1 MRYKRCYPQRLTG
14 PPSPNTL
21 QIRTMH
27 ETPRIL
33 IAGDKGHIAETE
45 MIIGLKNIG
54 LDICAAYNSDSKE
67 IPKLLAAGVPT
78 KTLNLKRGLDI
89 PKIRLI
95 RKWLKS
101 DGFNILHGLSNRATT
116 NFLWASYGQSNK
128 VIAYRGAT
136 GHVSRLDPTCY
147 LKWLNPRLDKIIC
160 VSKAVSR
167 DLSKNGVSPKK
178 LTTIYKGHDLS
189 WYAGSHTLTA
199 DRQIRNVFKIP
210 GGATIVGMVAN
221 MRRVKGADVL
231 IRAME
236 YLPANIHAVLIGE
249 VRDPQI
255 PRLVTDLGLEK
266 RVHFTGYRHDAPY
279 LLPAFHIN
287 VAPSRGREGLTR
299 TVIEGMAQGIP
310 AVATTAGGLPELVA
324 DGETGFIVS
333 PDDPVQLA
341 SRLCYLAEHPTVHQ
355 KMARASKERIASRF
369 HVSQTVSLTAAC
381 YRTVLEAR

>member
-1 MRYKRCYPQRLTG
+1 
-14 PPSPNTL
+14 
-21 QIRTMH
+21 
-27 ETPRIL
+27 
-33 IAGDKGHIAETE
+33 
-45 MIIGLKNIG
+45 
-54 LDICAAYNSDSKE
+54 
-67 IPKLLAAGVPT
+67 
-78 KTLNLKRGLDI
+78 
-89 PKIRLI
+89 
-95 RKWLKS
+95 
-101 DGFNILHGLSNRATT
+101 
-116 NFLWASYGQSNK
+116 
-128 VIAYRGAT
+128 
-136 GHVSRLDPTCY
+136 
-147 LKWLNPRLDKIIC
+147 
-160 VSKAVSR
+160 VSR

-210 GGATIVGMVAN
+210 AEATIVGMVAN

-324 DGETGFIVS
+324 DGETGFIVP

-369 HVSQTVSLTAAC
+369 DVSQTVSLTAAC
-381 YRTVLEAR
+381 YRTLLETQ